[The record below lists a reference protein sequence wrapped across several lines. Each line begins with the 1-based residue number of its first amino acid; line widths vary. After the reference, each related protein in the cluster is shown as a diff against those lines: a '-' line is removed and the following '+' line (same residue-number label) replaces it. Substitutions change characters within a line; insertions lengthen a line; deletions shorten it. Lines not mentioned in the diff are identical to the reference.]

1 MEAET
6 LHTAAGVLTIV
17 PATAAE
23 ADTVIEVLDE
33 AARWLVLRG
42 IDQWR
47 PGMFERSLVLAAI
60 EAGEMY
66 LVRRGAE
73 VVGTVSLSWD
83 DTPTW
88 GATSDDAGYAH
99 DLAIRR
105 AVGGHGV
112 GRALLDWA
120 GCRAAANGKALLR
133 LDCDAGNP
141 ALNDYYRRAGFAYRG
156 TVVSPYSG
164 RPVNLYERPAVCV

>member
-6 LHTAAGVLTIV
+6 LTTPAGMLTIA

-23 ADTVIEVLDE
+23 ADIVIDVLDE
-33 AARWLVLRG
+33 AARWLVSRG

-47 PGMFERSLVLAAI
+47 PGMFERSLVLEAI
-60 EAGEMY
+60 KSGEMY
-66 LVRRGAE
+66 LVRRAGE

-83 DTPTW
+83 DTLTW
-88 GATSDDAGYAH
+88 GATADDAGYAH

-105 AVGGHGV
+105 TVGGHGV

-120 GCRAAANGKALLR
+120 GRRAAANGKAFLR
-133 LDCDAGNP
+133 LDCDAGNA
-141 ALNDYYRRAGFAYRG
+141 ALNDYYRRAGFTYRG
-156 TVVSPYSG
+156 TVVSPYGG
-164 RPVNLYERPAVCV
+164 RRVNLYERPAS